1 MSTPEFPTRH
11 HTLSEHQSKQLL
23 ARYGV
28 PIATERI
35 VQDAEA
41 AATAAAAIGFPVVVK
56 LCGDAIAHKTER
68 DLVRLGL
75 TDANAVVTAAAELLA
90 KARPEDGAVS
100 LLVAELVRGKR
111 ELIAGLVRDPS
122 FGACVLL
129 GLGGILTE
137 ALGDVVFAA
146 APLARVDALAMIGR
160 LRASHLLTKP
170 FRGEAAV
177 DAEALAGVLVGLG
190 QLAIER
196 PDIASVDLNP
206 LIVRSDGK
214 PVAVD
219 ALVELESELDPAML
233 PTGSERAPFPRS
245 EPQASGEIHQ
255 ALPRSE
261 PQASGEIHQ
270 ALPRSEPQASG
281 DIHKARGGA
290 CEELSDEALLE
301 RFRPLFHPRGIVVAG
316 ASTHPGKF
324 GFVTLHNLRAFGYR
338 GALFPVNREGAEI
351 LGAPTVRDVAEIP
364 AGQADLVFVCTPA
377 GANVELLRACAKIGV
392 RAAFVAS
399 AGYREAGPEGRA
411 QEDEL
416 VATAD
421 ELGIVM
427 AGPNGQGVVSTPVS
441 MCAQIVA
448 PYPPPGGISVV
459 SQSGN
464 LVSSFL
470 NYAVQTG
477 VGIAKAISS
486 GNSAQ
491 TGIAE
496 YLEYFAADP
505 DTKVVVAY
513 LEGVPDG
520 RRLLAAIR
528 RLTARKPLVLVK
540 GGVASEGQRAALS
553 HTGSLATDDRVF
565 DGVCRQAG
573 ALRAPNVEVAFEWAA
588 TLATQPLPRGR
599 RVIVFTTAGGWG
611 VLAADACAAAGLEL
625 VALPESV
632 RAQID
637 GMVPARWSRSNPV
650 DLAGG
655 ETRDTVP
662 AVLDLLCAHPDVD
675 AIVHLGLGIQAA
687 TANLFRSGPFFPGNG
702 LERIAEYHERQDR
715 RFAEAARDASV
726 RHGKPVLSATELVH
740 TDRAYGNAG
749 PLAVKEF
756 GRVCYPS
763 AHRAVEALRVL
774 VDYAAWREARG

>member
-1 MSTPEFPTRH
+1 MHTPKSPTRS
-11 HTLSEHQSKQLL
+11 HTLSEHESKRLL
-23 ARYGV
+23 AGYGV
-28 PIATERI
+28 PIATEQI
-35 VQDAEA
+35 VQDADSA
-41 AATAAAAIGFPVVVK
+41 AHAAAAIGFPVVVK

-75 TDANAVVTAAAELLA
+75 ADAIAVRAAAGELLA

-122 FGACVLL
+122 FGPCVLL

-146 APLARVDALAMIGR
+146 APLERADALAMIGR

-177 DAEALAGVLVGLG
+177 DADALAAVLVGLG
-190 QLAIER
+190 KLALER
-196 PDIASVDLNP
+196 PDVASVDLNP

-214 PVAVD
+214 VLAVD
-219 ALVELESELDPAML
+219 ALVEIEPPAQSERAPFPRSEAQPSGDIHQARARE
-233 PTGSERAPFPRS
+233 GNRIGRSERAPFPRS
-245 EPQASGEIHQ
+245 EPQPSGEIH
-255 ALPRSE
+255 
-261 PQASGEIHQ
+261 
-270 ALPRSEPQASG
+270 
-281 DIHKARGGA
+281 KARDGA
-290 CEELSDEALLE
+290 GNQLSDEALLE

-324 GFVTLHNLRAFGYR
+324 GFVTLHNLRAFGYQ
-338 GALFPVNREGAEI
+338 GELFPVNREGAEI
-351 LGAPTVRDVAEIP
+351 LGAPSHRDVAEIP
-364 AGQADLVFVCTPA
+364 VGHADLVFVCTPA

-427 AGPNGQGVVSTPVS
+427 AGPNGQGVISTPVS

-448 PYPPPGGISVV
+448 PYPPAGGISVV

-573 ALRAPNVEVAFEWAA
+573 ALRAPNVEAAFEWAA

-611 VLAADACAAAGLEL
+611 VLAADACAAAGLQL

-632 RAQID
+632 RTKID

-687 TANLFRSGPFFPGNG
+687 TANLFRSGPFFPGHG

-740 TDRAYGNAG
+740 TDRDYGNAG
-749 PLAVKEF
+749 PLALKEF

-763 AHRAVEALRVL
+763 AHRAVEALRML
-774 VDYAAWREARG
+774 VDYAEFRARS

>member
-1 MSTPEFPTRH
+1 MSNQSSRH
-11 HTLSEHQSKQLL
+11 HTLSEHESKQLL
-23 ARYGV
+23 ARFGV
-28 PIATERI
+28 PVAAERI
-35 VQDAEA
+35 VQNADEA
-41 AATAAAAIGFPVVVK
+41 ASAAAELGFPVVLK

-75 TDANAVVTAAAELLA
+75 GDANAVRAAATELLA
-90 KARPEDGAVS
+90 KARPDDGAVA

-111 ELIAGLVRDPS
+111 ELIAGLARDPQ
-122 FGACVLL
+122 FGPCVLL

-137 ALGDVVFAA
+137 ALGDVVFAL
-146 APLARVDALAMIGR
+146 APIERRDARAMIDR
-160 LRASHLLTKP
+160 LHASHLLTNP

-177 DAEALAGVLVGLG
+177 DADMLADVLVGLG
-190 QLAIER
+190 KLAIER
-196 PDIASVDLNP
+196 PDVASVDLNP

-214 PVAVD
+214 VLAVD
-219 ALVELESELDPAML
+219 ALVELDTSAQSEDP
-233 PTGSERAPFPRS
+233 RFPRS
-245 EPQASGEIHQ
+245 EPQASGEIH
-255 ALPRSE
+255 
-261 PQASGEIHQ
+261 
-270 ALPRSEPQASG
+270 
-281 DIHKARGGA
+281 KARAGVGNQPT
-290 CEELSDEALLE
+290 DEALSE

-324 GFVTLHNLRAFGYR
+324 GFVTLHNLRAFGYA
-338 GALFPVNREGAEI
+338 GEIFPVNREGSEI
-351 LGAPTVRDVAEIP
+351 LGQPSLRDVAEVP
-364 AGQADLVFVCTPA
+364 AGHADLVFVCTPA
-377 GANVELLRACAKIGV
+377 AANLELLRACAKLGV

-411 QEDEL
+411 AEDEL
-416 VATAD
+416 VATAN

-427 AGPNGQGVVSTPVS
+427 AGPNGQGVISTPVS

-448 PYPPPGGISVV
+448 PYPPAGSISVV

-491 TGIAE
+491 TGIAD

-520 RRLLAAIR
+520 RRLAAAIR
-528 RLTARKPLVLVK
+528 RLTASKPLVLVK

-565 DGVCRQAG
+565 DGVCSQLG
-573 ALRAPNVEVAFEWAA
+573 ALRAPNVESAFEWAA
-588 TLATQPLPRGR
+588 TFATQPLPRGR

-611 VLAADACAAAGLEL
+611 VLAADACAEAGLTL
-625 VALPESV
+625 VALPDDV
-632 RAQID
+632 RTAID
-637 GMVPARWSRSNPV
+637 GMVPARWSRNNPV

-687 TANLFRSGPFFPGNG
+687 TANLFRKGPFFPGHG
-702 LERIAEYHERQDR
+702 LERITEYHERQDR

-740 TDRAYGNAG
+740 TDREYGNSG
-749 PLAVKEF
+749 PLALKDF
-756 GRVCYPS
+756 GRLCYPS
-763 AHRAVEALRVL
+763 AHRAIEALRVL
-774 VDYAAWREARG
+774 VDRAEWMRRA

>member
-1 MSTPEFPTRH
+1 MSNSQSPSR
-11 HTLSEHQSKQLL
+11 HTLSEHESKQLV
-23 ARYGV
+23 ARFGV
-28 PIATERI
+28 PIAAERI
-35 VQDAEA
+35 VQDADEA
-41 AATAAAAIGFPVVVK
+41 ASAAAELGFPVVLK

-75 TDANAVVTAAAELLA
+75 GDENAVRAAAAELLA
-90 KARPEDGAVS
+90 KAQPEDGDVA
-100 LLVAELVRGKR
+100 LLVAEMVRGKR
-111 ELIAGLVRDPS
+111 ELIAGLVRDPQ
-122 FGACVLL
+122 FGPCVLL

-137 ALGDVVFAA
+137 ALGDVVFAL
-146 APLARVDALAMIGR
+146 APIEWRDARAMIER
-160 LRASHLLTKP
+160 LHASHLLTKP
-170 FRGEAAV
+170 FRGEAAANE
-177 DAEALAGVLVGLG
+177 DMLADVLVGLG

-196 PDIASVDLNP
+196 PDVASVDLNP
-206 LIVRSDGK
+206 LIVRGDGK
-214 PVAVD
+214 VLAVD
-219 ALVELESELDPAML
+219 ALVEIAEPEDVAAPRTPLTDAEL
-233 PTGSERAPFPRS
+233 
-245 EPQASGEIHQ
+245 I
-255 ALPRSE
+255 
-261 PQASGEIHQ
+261 
-270 ALPRSEPQASG
+270 
-281 DIHKARGGA
+281 
-290 CEELSDEALLE
+290 E

-324 GFVTLHNLRAFGYR
+324 GFVTLHNLRAFGYA
-338 GALFPVNREGAEI
+338 GEIFPVNREGAEI
-351 LGAPTVRDVAEIP
+351 LGEPSLRDVAEVP
-364 AGQADLVFVCTPA
+364 AGRADLVFVCTPA
-377 GANVELLRACAKIGV
+377 AANIELLRACAKLGV

-411 QEDEL
+411 AEDEL
-416 VATAD
+416 VATAN

-427 AGPNGQGVVSTPVS
+427 AGPNGQGVISTPVS

-448 PYPPPGGISVV
+448 PYPPAGSISVV

-520 RRLLAAIR
+520 RHLAAAIR
-528 RLTARKPLVLVK
+528 RLTAKKPLVVVK

-565 DGVCRQAG
+565 DGVCKQLG
-573 ALRAPNVEVAFEWAA
+573 ALRAPNVESAFEWAA
-588 TLATQPLPRGR
+588 TFATQPLPRGR

-611 VLAADACAAAGLEL
+611 VLAADACAQAGLTL
-625 VALPESV
+625 VALPDAV
-632 RAQID
+632 RTAID
-637 GMVPARWSRSNPV
+637 GMVPARWSRNNPV

-687 TANLFRSGPFFPGNG
+687 TANLFRKGSFFPGHG
-702 LERIAEYHERQDR
+702 LERITEYHERQDR

-740 TDRAYGNAG
+740 TDRDYGNSG
-749 PLAVKEF
+749 PLALKEF
-756 GRVCYPS
+756 GRLCYPS
-763 AHRAVEALRVL
+763 AHRAIEALRAL
-774 VDYAAWREARG
+774 VDRAEFIERNGA

>member
-1 MSTPEFPTRH
+1 MSDAPDRR
-11 HTLSEHQSKQLL
+11 TLSEHASKQLL
-23 ARYGV
+23 AAYDMPFARES
-28 PIATERI
+28 IAA
-35 VQDAEA
+35 DAA
-41 AATAAAAIGFPVVVK
+41 SAARAATAIGFPVAVK
-56 LCGDAIAHKTER
+56 LGGDAIAHKTER

-75 TDANAVVTAAAELLA
+75 ADAAGVERAGAELLA
-90 KARPEDGAVS
+90 KARPDDGAVS
-100 LLVAELVRGKR
+100 LLVAEMVRGKR
-111 ELIAGLVRDPS
+111 ELIAGLVRDPH
-122 FGACVLL
+122 FGPCVVL

-146 APLARVDALAMIGR
+146 APLSHADAKAMVAR
-160 LRASHLLTKP
+160 LRASHLVTKP

-177 DAEALAGVLVGLG
+177 DLDALAGVLVGLG
-190 QLAIER
+190 RLALER
-196 PDIASVDLNP
+196 PDVASVDVNP

-214 PVAVD
+214 PIAVD
-219 ALVELESELDPAML
+219 ALVELGGAITEPPE
-233 PTGSERAPFPRS
+233 PTPRS
-245 EPQASGEIHQ
+245 DQ
-255 ALPRSE
+255 
-261 PQASGEIHQ
+261 
-270 ALPRSEPQASG
+270 
-281 DIHKARGGA
+281 D
-290 CEELSDEALLE
+290 LLD
-301 RFRPLFHPRGIVVAG
+301 RFRPLFHPRGIIVAG

-324 GFVTLHNLRAFGYR
+324 GFVTVHNLRALGYR
-338 GALFPVNREGAEI
+338 GALFAVNRDGAEI
-351 LGAPTVRDVAEIP
+351 LGEPSLRDVSEVP
-364 AGQADLVFVCTPA
+364 PGRADLVFVCTPA
-377 GANVELLRACAKIGV
+377 AANLELLRSCAKVGV

-411 QEDEL
+411 AEEEL
-416 VATAD
+416 VAVAN
-421 ELGIVM
+421 ELGIVL

-448 PYPPPGGISVV
+448 PYPPPGAISVV

-477 VGIAKAISS
+477 VGIAKAVSA

-505 DTKVVVAY
+505 DTKVVLAY

-520 RRLLAAIR
+520 RKLMAAIR
-528 RLTARKPLVLVK
+528 RLTAAKPLVLVK
-540 GGVASEGQRAALS
+540 GGVAAEGQRAALS
-553 HTGSLATDDRVF
+553 HTGSLATNDRVF
-565 DGVCRQAG
+565 DGVCRQLG
-573 ALRAPNVEVAFEWAA
+573 VLRAPNVELAFEWAA

-599 RVIVFTTAGGWG
+599 RTIVFTTAGGWG
-611 VLAADACAAAGLEL
+611 VLGADACAEAGLSL
-625 VALPESV
+625 VPLPGEIKQ
-632 RAQID
+632 QID
-637 GMVPARWSRSNPV
+637 GMVPARWSRNNPV

-687 TANLFRSGPFFPGNG
+687 QANLFRKGLFFPGHG
-702 LERIAEYHERQDR
+702 LERITEYHERQDR

-726 RHGKPVLSATELVH
+726 RHGKPVLTATELVH
-740 TDRAYGNAG
+740 TDRDYGNAG

-756 GRVCYPS
+756 GRVCYAS
-763 AHRAVEALRVL
+763 AHRAIAALRAL
-774 VDYAAWREARG
+774 VDRAEFLRSRT

>member
-1 MSTPEFPTRH
+1 MTKPASPAGNR
-11 HTLSEHQSKQLL
+11 TLSEHESKQLL

-28 PIATERI
+28 PIAAER
-35 VQDAEA
+35 VAQDAGA
-41 AATAAAAIGFPVVVK
+41 AARAATGIGFPVVVK
-56 LCGDAIAHKTER
+56 LCGDAIAHKSER

-75 TDANAVVTAAAELLA
+75 ADAEAVRVAAAEMLA
-90 KARPEDGAVS
+90 KARPQDGAVA
-100 LLVAELVRGKR
+100 LLVAEMVRGKR
-111 ELIAGLVRDPS
+111 ELIAGLVRDPQ
-122 FGACVLL
+122 FGPCVLL

-146 APLARVDALAMIGR
+146 APLEQRDALAMIGR

-170 FRGEAAV
+170 FRGEAPV
-177 DAEALAGVLVGLG
+177 DAGALASVLVGLG
-190 QLAIER
+190 RLAAER
-196 PDIASVDLNP
+196 PDVVSVDLNP
-206 LIVRSDGK
+206 LIVRSDGQ
-214 PVAVD
+214 PLAVD
-219 ALVELESELDPAML
+219 ALVEIGAARDAAAS
-233 PTGSERAPFPRS
+233 TRAP
-245 EPQASGEIHQ
+245 
-255 ALPRSE
+255 
-261 PQASGEIHQ
+261 
-270 ALPRSEPQASG
+270 
-281 DIHKARGGA
+281 
-290 CEELSDEALLE
+290 LSDAELLE
-301 RFRPLFHPRGIVVAG
+301 RFRPLFQPRGIIVAG

-324 GFVTLHNLRAFGYR
+324 GFVALHNLRAFGYR
-338 GALFPVNREGAEI
+338 GELFPVNREGAEI
-351 LGAPTVRDVAEIP
+351 LGAPSHRDVAEVP
-364 AGQADLVFVCTPA
+364 AGRADLVFVCTPA

-427 AGPNGQGVVSTPVS
+427 AGPNGQGVVSTSIS

-448 PYPPPGGISVV
+448 PVPPAGSISVV

-477 VGIAKAISS
+477 VGIARAISS

-520 RRLLAAIR
+520 RRLAAAIR
-528 RLTARKPLVLVK
+528 RLTARKPLVFVK

-565 DGVCRQAG
+565 DGVCRQLG
-573 ALRAPNVEVAFEWAA
+573 ALRAPNVEAAFEWAA

-632 RAQID
+632 RTQID
-637 GMVPARWSRSNPV
+637 GMVPARWSRNNPV

-687 TANLFRSGPFFPGNG
+687 TANLFRRGPFFPGHG
-702 LERIAEYHERQDR
+702 LERISEYHERQDR

-726 RHGKPVLSATELVH
+726 RHGKPVLSATELVY

-749 PLAVKEF
+749 PLALKEF

-763 AHRAVEALRVL
+763 AHRAVEALRAL
-774 VDYAAWREARG
+774 ADYADFRRAMT